1 MMSENKYIVFNTEWG
16 WCGGVVSESGVRSF
30 SLPVHGKIH
39 AAHSLMKKSGEL
51 NQKAIAF
58 GEETAWQDVV
68 GEVGLHAGGLV
79 RQIREYFKSERT
91 VFDIAL
97 DWQGETLFRQKV
109 WTLLLQVG
117 FGEKTSY
124 SSIAQELGNRNAA
137 RAVAGAVAAN
147 PIPLIVPCH
156 RVYEVD
162 GSLPKAFSAEGGLQ
176 MREKLNNLE
185 SWVLSPFGF
194 EE

>member
-1 MMSENKYIVFNTEWG
+1 MPAN
-16 WCGGVVSESGVRSF
+16 WCASV
-30 SLPVHGKIH
+30 
-39 AAHSLMKKSGEL
+39 
-51 NQKAIAF
+51 
-58 GEETAWQDVV
+58 
-68 GEVGLHAGGLV
+68 
-79 RQIREYFKSERT
+79 REYFKSERT

-109 WTLLLQVG
+109 WALLLQVG

-124 SSIAQELGNRNAA
+124 SGIAQELGNRNAA